1 MATTTRHPPGEAAR
15 AFRPTA
21 DPGALWLVGQYEDAL
36 ETLRTAVLGRQGLL
50 LLVGEP
56 GTGKTVL
63 THALAA
69 RLRDDPVL
77 VGRLLYPVLEGLD
90 FLQAIGEAIGLP
102 AAALESA
109 EQFHEELS
117 RAVADARAG
126 GRRLLLVI
134 DEAQSITPDL
144 LLEMARLPYRADGD
158 KDGDAAMSVLL
169 VGQRELLQALRGSGI
184 EPDVLCSLR
193 PLTREQTAQYL
204 AHRLATAG
212 IDTQLFTPSALRRI
226 WVVSEGIPRVINTLC
241 HGALVALG
249 RSGARKVTA
258 ASIDRSTP
266 EQAPAPVPA
275 RAEAAAFVPARPTR
289 PEAWRQR
296 VKRRRIAGAPLAAA
310 VLVVAIAGAAWSV
323 SREGVPGWSQ
333 ASRILGALRAR
344 VTPAATVPAASSA
357 EPATPAIAAP
367 PSTPEAG
374 AADTAAAAP
383 AAKSPEPRAA
393 GPAVKPPAAS
403 SPPKAASSPPAAKPA
418 PARARERSDDA
429 AATARPT
436 ATPSRVTTESAPSP
450 RPVVAAPPPAPQP
463 AGAAPQPPAP
473 KPVVAA
479 PRPPAPK
486 PVVTAP
492 QPPAPKP
499 VVTAPQPPAPKPAVA
514 APRPPAPKPVVTA
527 PQPPAPKP
535 VVTAPQPPAPRPA
548 VAAPPAPARDA
559 HAGDTGQPTRATRPP
574 SAASPRTPADGAD
587 PGAIIDWLLRE
598 RASR

>member
-36 ETLRTAVLGRQGLL
+36 ETLRTAVLGRQGLI

-102 AAALESA
+102 APALESA

-144 LLEMARLPYRADGD
+144 LLEMARLPYRAGGD
-158 KDGDAAMSVLL
+158 QDGDASMSVLL

-296 VKRRRIAGAPLAAA
+296 VKRRRIAGAPLAVA

-333 ASRILGALRAR
+333 ASRILGALRTR

-357 EPATPAIAAP
+357 EPATPAIGAP

-374 AADTAAAAP
+374 AADTAATAP
-383 AAKSPEPRAA
+383 AAKVPEPRAA
-393 GPAVKPPAAS
+393 GPAVKTPAS
-403 SPPKAASSPPAAKPA
+403 SPPATAASSPPAAKPT

-429 AATARPT
+429 AAAARPA
-436 ATPSRVTTESAPSP
+436 ATPSRVTTESAPPP
-450 RPVVAAPPPAPQP
+450 RAA
-463 AGAAPQPPAP
+463 
-473 KPVVAA
+473 VAA

-486 PVVTAP
+486 P
-492 QPPAPKP
+492 
-499 VVTAPQPPAPKPAVA
+499 AVA
-514 APRPPAPKPVVTA
+514 APEPPAPKPVVTA

-548 VAAPPAPARDA
+548 VAAPPAPARAAPARDA
-559 HAGDTGQPTRATRPP
+559 GQPARTTRPP
-574 SAASPRTPADGAD
+574 SAPSPRTPPDGAD